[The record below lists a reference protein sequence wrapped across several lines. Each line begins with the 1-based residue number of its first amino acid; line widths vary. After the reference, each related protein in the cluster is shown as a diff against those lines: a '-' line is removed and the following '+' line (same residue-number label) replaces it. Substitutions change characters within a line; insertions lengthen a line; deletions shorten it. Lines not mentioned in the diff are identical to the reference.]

1 MAAKKADAAEGGD
14 ETEAVKPA
22 GSGANKLILILVIL
36 NILGMAGLA
45 TYLIV
50 FKGGESTAAAQGEE
64 EGEEGD
70 AEAEGEGEE
79 ELDDD
84 PYVFGPL
91 IQLDPLIV
99 NLSGGHGGRYVRVTI
114 HLEARQ
120 AERVPEIEAAVI
132 PIRNRLIIYFS
143 GKTSEDLRVEGA
155 KEAIQEELPRVV
167 NDVLGAAMVKR
178 VFYSEFVIQ

>member
-1 MAAKKADAAEGGD
+1 MAAKKKDGEEEVD
-14 ETEAVKPA
+14 DVKPP
-22 GSGANKLILILVIL
+22 GSGANKLILVMVIL
-36 NILGMAGLA
+36 NVLGLAGLA
-45 TYLIV
+45 TYLV
-50 FKGGESTAAAQGEE
+50 LFNGPAETAEAQE
-64 EGEEGD
+64 EGEEGED
-70 AEAEGEGEE
+70 GEGEDGE
-79 ELDDD
+79 PNDGLGDD

-99 NLSGGHGGRYVRVTI
+99 NLSGGRGGRYVRVTL

-120 AERVPEIEAAVI
+120 DERVPEIEAATV

-143 GKTSEDLRVEGA
+143 AKTAEDLRTDGA